1 MPRGASYDE
10 RFERLAAS
18 GHDVHGEA
26 SFIMGFRPETVLDA
40 GCGTGRVAIEL
51 ARRGCTVVGADI
63 DKAMLR
69 AAYRK
74 ARQLRWELVDLSELD
89 LRLDNGERERF
100 DVVACA
106 GNVMI
111 FLAPGTET
119 RTTERL
125 AGHLVDGGV
134 LINGFQLQKGGYDLG
149 RYDDDCALA
158 GLELVERY
166 SSWDR
171 QPWRGTGGYA
181 VSVHRSP
188 PGDDTPPRHAD
199 GSESVLSIDP
209 PATRP

>member
-1 MPRGASYDE
+1 VPRGASYDE

-26 SFIMGFRPETVLDA
+26 SFVMGFQPATVLDA

-51 ARRGCTVVGADI
+51 ARRGCAVVGADI

-74 ARQLRWELVDLSELD
+74 ARDLRWELVDLSQLD
-89 LRLDNGERERF
+89 LRLDDGERERF

-111 FLAPGTET
+111 FLAPGTEA
-119 RTTERL
+119 RTVERL
-125 AGHLVDGGV
+125 ADHLVEGGV
-134 LINGFQLQKGGYDLG
+134 LISGFQLQKGGYDLG
-149 RYDDDCALA
+149 QYDDHCAAA
-158 GLELVERY
+158 GLELVDRY

-181 VSVHRSP
+181 VSVHRAP
-188 PGDDTPPRHAD
+188 DGQDTAPLGTATA
-199 GSESVLSIDP
+199 ESVLSIDP
-209 PATRP
+209 PAIR